1 MTEAEQ
7 TDLLNGARIA
17 RDNFGMQRLYDGV
30 VDLIMDY
37 KVATAIIVSAAP
49 LPTDATS
56 EDLVKAMVLE
66 HAAKYEAA

>member
-7 TDLLNGARIA
+7 QDLLNGARIA
-17 RDNFGMQRLYDGV
+17 RDNFGMQRLYDGI

-37 KVATAIIVSAAP
+37 RVASAMLE
-49 LPTDATS
+49 LPTQPTA
-56 EDLVKAMVLE
+56 EDLVRAMVVE

>member
-7 TDLLNGARIA
+7 QDLLNGARIA

-37 KVATAIIVSAAP
+37 KLATALVD
-49 LPTDATS
+49 LPPQPRP
-56 EDLVKAMVLE
+56 EDLVRALVLA